1 MLGNIFTDPRTTLA
15 GLLGVVLSQV
25 GAYVVPSI
33 VTFLGAQP
41 GLGWQVV
48 GLVLGLVVPALMK
61 DKKAQPAELKSAA

>member
-1 MLGNIFTDPRTTLA
+1 MLSNIFTDPRTTLA

-25 GAYVVPSI
+25 GAYVVPAV

-48 GLVLGLVVPALMK
+48 GLLIGLVVPALMK
-61 DKKAQPAELKSAA
+61 DKKPATELKPAA